1 MVQRHE
7 LDISPEP
14 NGGDSVADGP
24 GNPSGL
30 NEEGN
35 GEPDFNPTADFQS
48 IEFRG
53 KATEYFGIWI
63 SNLILSICTLGIY
76 GAWAKVR
83 RMKYFLNNT
92 SMNRFSFSYHA
103 TGKQLLVGRL
113 IAYAVIII
121 YSITSAYFLL
131 ASVVVLLLFVFL
143 LPWLIN
149 KSMKFN
155 ARMTSWRNVRF
166 NWHGTYWKTFF
177 FFVVGPLLSVISVGI
192 LLPFLSKYYYQYYA
206 QGHSFGTTRF
216 DADSKLSKYFSA
228 FLLVVLV
235 PGIIAFIAIYQIT
248 VELVS
253 GISLEEVE
261 PLYFLLVLT
270 IFALLGIYQTIC
282 RNILVRTITLGEAI
296 SFDSKLN
303 PLVFLWISL
312 SNFLLVIISVGFL
325 APWAAVRRY
334 RYLANKTLYRI
345 EPAAKEFLD
354 EELEKM
360 SSFGEEFAELEGIE
374 ISI

>member
-1 MVQRHE
+1 MVQQHE
-7 LDISPEP
+7 LKNSPEP
-14 NGGDSVADGP
+14 NGGNSVVDGP
-24 GNPSGL
+24 GNLSGL
-30 NEEGN
+30 NDEGE
-35 GEPDFNPTADFQS
+35 GESDFNSVADFEP

-53 KATEYFGIWI
+53 KAAEYFGIWI
-63 SNLILSICTLGIY
+63 SNLILSICTLGFY
-76 GAWAKVR
+76 SAWAKVR
-83 RMKYFLNNT
+83 RMKYFLNN
-92 SMNRFSFSYHA
+92 SSINRSSFSYHA

-113 IAYAVIII
+113 ISFTVIIL
-121 YSITSAYFLL
+121 YSVTSAYSLL
-131 ASVVVLLLFVFL
+131 ASIVVLPLFAFL

-155 ARMTSWRNVRF
+155 ARMTSWRNIRF

-177 FFVVGPLLSVISVGI
+177 FFVVGPILSVISVGL
-192 LLPFLSKYYYQYYA
+192 LLPIVSRYYYQYYA

-216 DADSKLSKYFSA
+216 NANSKMSKFISA
-228 FLLVVLV
+228 FLLVVVV
-235 PGIIAFIAIYQIT
+235 PGIIAFIAIYQNT
-248 VELVS
+248 GELVPA
-253 GISLEEVE
+253 ISFGEVE
-261 PLYFLLVLT
+261 TWYFLLILAIFVL
-270 IFALLGIYQTIC
+270 ISIYQTVC
-282 RNILVRTITLGEAI
+282 RNILVSTITLGEAV

-312 SNFLLVIISVGFL
+312 SNYLLVILSVGIL

-334 RYLANKTLYRI
+334 RYLANKTLYKI
-345 EPAAKEFLD
+345 EPADKEFLD

>member
-7 LDISPEP
+7 LEISSEP
-14 NGGDSVADGP
+14 NGGDSVVDGP

-30 NEEGN
+30 NEES
-35 GEPDFNPTADFQS
+35 DFNPTVDFQS

-92 SMNRFSFSYHA
+92 SMNRTSFSYHA

-113 IAYAVIII
+113 ISYAVIIL

-131 ASVVVLLLFVFL
+131 ASVVVVLLFVFL

-149 KSMKFN
+149 KSMNFN

-177 FFVVGPLLSVISVGI
+177 IFVIGPLLSIVSVGI
-192 LLPFLSKYYYQYYA
+192 LLPFVSKYYYQYYA

-228 FLLVVLV
+228 FLLVILV
-235 PGIIAFIAIYQIT
+235 PGIIAFIAIYQKS

-253 GISLEEVE
+253 GISFEGVE
-261 PLYFLLVLT
+261 PLYLLLILAV
-270 IFALLGIYQTIC
+270 FALLWIYQTVC
-282 RNILVRTITLGEAI
+282 RNILVRTITLGEAV

-312 SNFLLVIISVGFL
+312 SNFLLVIISVGLL

>member
-1 MVQRHE
+1 MIQRHE
-7 LDISPEP
+7 LEISPEP
-14 NGGDSVADGP
+14 NGEDSVVDGS

-30 NEEGN
+30 NEEEN
-35 GEPDFNPTADFQS
+35 VEPDFNPSADFQP

-76 GAWAKVR
+76 SVWAKVR
-83 RMKYFLNNT
+83 RMKFFLNN
-92 SMNRFSFSYHA
+92 SSLNRSSFSYHA

-113 IAYAVIII
+113 IGFAVIIL
-121 YSITSAYFLL
+121 YSVTSTYFLL
-131 ASVVVLLLFVFL
+131 ASVVVVLLFVFL

-155 ARMTSWRNVRF
+155 ARMTSWCNVRF

-177 FFVVGPLLSVISVGI
+177 FFVIGPILSIISVGI
-192 LLPFLSKYYYQYYA
+192 LLPLVSKYYYQYYA

-216 DADSKLSKYFSA
+216 DANSKMSKFFSA

-235 PGIIAFIAIYQIT
+235 PGIIAFFAIYQIT
-248 VELVS
+248 AELATA
-253 GISLEEVE
+253 ISLEEVE
-261 PLYFLLVLT
+261 PLYFLLILA
-270 IFALLGIYQTIC
+270 IFALLWIYQTVC
-282 RNILVRTITLGEAI
+282 RNILVRTITLGEAV

-312 SNFLLVIISVGFL
+312 SNYLLVIISVGLL